1 MFDRDRWQ
9 EIFSAIKKNKLRSA
23 LTAFG
28 VFWGIFMLVVMI
40 GAGNG
45 LKNGVS
51 EGIKDFA
58 TNSAFVWAQNTTV
71 PYKGFKR
78 GRDWGF
84 TNRDIIAITD
94 KVPELDIIAPRLQGW
109 NLSNGENVVRD
120 EKSASFSING
130 DYPSYRKID
139 PCTMVYGR
147 YINDNDIEYRR
158 KVCIIGERVYEVMFE
173 EKEDPVGKYI
183 RINGVYFNVI
193 GVFRS
198 NNPKLN
204 IGSDKK
210 ESIYLPFTTMQYT
223 FNYGDRVHYFAMT
236 AKKGSKVSNVLDKVI
251 TVLKKQH
258 KISPDDEEAVGNV
271 DIEAQV
277 KIMNYVFLGIDMLI
291 WIVGIGT
298 LIAGAVGVSNIML
311 VIIKERTKEIGI
323 QRAIGAGPGVIIG
336 QIISESVFLTTIAGF
351 VGLALGTMVLSL
363 VSMAIDQAKAS
374 GSSEEEVFFVN
385 PEIGIPIAVSA
396 LVILIVTGIIA
407 GLIPARKA
415 VRIKPIEALRHE

>member
-236 AKKGSKVSNVLDKVI
+236 AKEGSKVSSVLDKVI
-251 TVLKKQH
+251 AVLKKQH

-374 GSSEEEVFFVN
+374 SSGEEEVFFVN

>member
-9 EIFSAIKKNKLRSA
+9 EIISAIKKNKLRSV

-51 EGIKDFA
+51 QGMKDFA
-58 TNSAFVWAQNTTV
+58 TNSAFVWTQNTTV

-78 GRDWGF
+78 GRNWDF
-84 TNRDIIAITD
+84 TNRDMKLIRDQVAG
-94 KVPELDIIAPRLQGW
+94 LDIIAPRLSGW
-109 NLSNGENVVRD
+109 KLNKGENVVRG
-120 EKSASFSING
+120 KKAAAFSING

-139 PCTMVYGR
+139 PCDMVYGR
-147 YINDNDIEYRR
+147 YINEEDIIKKR
-158 KVCIIGERVYEVMFE
+158 KVCIIGERVYDVMFD
-173 EKEDPVGKYI
+173 KDEDPVGKYL
-183 RINGVYFNVI
+183 RVNGVYFKVI

-198 NNPKLN
+198 KNPKIN

-210 ESIYLPFTTMQYT
+210 ESIYIPFTTMQHT

-236 AKKGSKVSNVLDKVI
+236 VKPGYDVEKVLDKVI
-251 TVLKKQH
+251 WVLKKYH
-258 KISPDDEEAVGNV
+258 SIAPDDEEAVGNANV
-271 DIEAQV
+271 QNQV
-277 KIMNYVFLGIDMLI
+277 KIIQYVFLGIDILI

-323 QRAIGAGPGVIIG
+323 QRAIGASPWKIIS
-336 QIISESVFLTTIAGF
+336 QIIAESVFLTSIAGF
-351 VGLALGTMVLSL
+351 VGLALGTMVLKL
-363 VSMAIDQAKAS
+363 VSTAIEQNA
-374 GSSEEEVFFVN
+374 GQSEEQVFFIN
-385 PEIGIPIAVSA
+385 PEIGIHIAVSA
-396 LVILIVTGIIA
+396 FLILIITGIIA

-415 VRIKPIEALRHE
+415 IKIKPIEALRHE

>member
-40 GAGNG
+40 GSGNG

-51 EGIKDFA
+51 QGVKDFA
-58 TNSAFVWAQNTTV
+58 TNSAFVWSENTTV

-78 GRDWGF
+78 GRHWSF
-84 TNRDIIAITD
+84 TNRDIITLKDQI
-94 KVPELDIIAPRLQGW
+94 PELDIVAPRLTGW
-109 NLSNGENVVRD
+109 KLNRGENVVRGD
-120 EKSASFSING
+120 KSASFSING
-130 DYPSYRKID
+130 DYPSYQKID
-139 PCTMVYGR
+139 PSTMVYGR
-147 YINDNDIEYRR
+147 FINETDIEGRR
-158 KVCIIGERVYEVMFE
+158 KVCIIGERVYEVMFNKDE
-173 EKEDPVGKYI
+173 NPVGKHL

-198 NNPKLN
+198 KNPKIN

-210 ESIYLPFTTMQYT
+210 ESIYLPFTTMQHT

-236 AKKGSKVSNVLDKVI
+236 AKDGYPVSHVLDKVI

-258 KISPDDEEAVGNV
+258 KISPDDEEAVGNFNL
-271 DIEAQV
+271 EKEV
-277 KIMNYVFLGIDMLI
+277 KTVGYVFLGIDLLI

-351 VGLALGTMVLSL
+351 IGLAFGTMVLSI
-363 VSMAIDQAKAS
+363 VSMAIEQAKAA
-374 GSSEEEVFFVN
+374 GTSEEEVFFVN

-396 LVILIVTGIIA
+396 LAILVVTGIIA

-415 VRIKPIEALRHE
+415 VKIKPIEALRHE

>member
-40 GAGNG
+40 GSGNG
-45 LKNGVS
+45 LKNGVY
-51 EGIKDFA
+51 EGVKDFA
-58 TNSAFVWAQNTTV
+58 TNSAFVWTQNTTV

-78 GRDWGF
+78 GRDWSF
-84 TNRDIIAITD
+84 TNRDMKIIRDQVAG
-94 KVPELDIIAPRLQGW
+94 LDIMAPRLSGW
-109 NLSNGENVVRD
+109 KLNKGENVVRG
-120 EKSASFSING
+120 KKAAAFSVNG

-139 PCTMVYGR
+139 PCDMIYGR
-147 YINDNDIEYRR
+147 YINEEDILKKR
-158 KVCIIGERVYEVMFE
+158 KVCIIGERVYDVMFE
-173 EKEDPVGKYI
+173 KDEDPVGKYL
-183 RINGVYFNVI
+183 RVNGVYFKVI

-198 NNPKLN
+198 KNPKIN

-210 ESIYLPFTTMQYT
+210 ESIYLPFTTMQHT

-236 AKKGSKVSNVLDKVI
+236 VLPGYDVSKVLDKVI
-251 TVLKKQH
+251 AVLKRQH
-258 KISPDDEEAVGNV
+258 SIAPDDEEAVGNFNLQN
-271 DIEAQV
+271 EV
-277 KIMNYVFLGIDMLI
+277 KTIHYVFLGIDILI

-323 QRAIGAGPGVIIG
+323 QRAIGASPWKIIS
-336 QIISESVFLTTIAGF
+336 QIITESVFLTSIAGF
-351 VGLALGTMVLSL
+351 VGLALGTMVLKL
-363 VSMAIDQAKAS
+363 VSTAIEQNA
-374 GSSEEEVFFVN
+374 GQSEEEVFFVN
-385 PEIGIPIAVSA
+385 PEIGVEIAVSA
-396 LVILIVTGIIA
+396 FLILIITGIIA

-415 VRIKPIEALRHE
+415 VKIKPIEALRHE

>member
-40 GAGNG
+40 GSGNG
-45 LKNGVS
+45 LKNGVY
-51 EGIKDFA
+51 EGVKDFA
-58 TNSAFVWAQNTTV
+58 TNSAFVWAKKTTV
-71 PYKGFKR
+71 PYKGLKR
-78 GRDWGF
+78 GRDWSF
-84 TNRDIIAITD
+84 TNRDILTLRD
-94 KVPELDIIAPRLQGW
+94 QVPELDIISPRLDGW
-109 NLSNGENVVRD
+109 KLNRGENVVRGD
-120 EKSASFSING
+120 ISASFSING
-130 DYPSYRKID
+130 DYPTYQEID
-139 PCTMVYGR
+139 PSLMVYGR
-147 YINDNDIEYRR
+147 YINDNDIEDRR

-173 EKEDPVGKYI
+173 KDENPVGQNL
-183 RINGVYFNVI
+183 RINGVYFQVI

-198 NNPKLN
+198 KNPKIN

-210 ESIYLPFTTMQYT
+210 ESIYLPFSTMQHT

-236 AKKGSKVSNVLDKVI
+236 AKKGHEVANVLEKVVV
-251 TVLKKQH
+251 VLKKQH
-258 KISPDDEEAVGNV
+258 KIAPDDEEAVGNFNL
-271 DIEAQV
+271 EKEV
-277 KIMNYVFLGIDMLI
+277 KTISYVFLGIDMLI

-374 GSSEEEVFFVN
+374 GSGEEEVFFVN